1 MAKAIKSIIISC
13 ILGLTLRYYF
23 GASYPVIAGLSAG
36 KDALII
42 LGSRSKRFTV
52 SGILHCAVYSTFT
65 ALGLGIIPVVYR
77 SLMRRKK

>member
-1 MAKAIKSIIISC
+1 MLKLIKGIIIGC

-23 GASYPVIAGLSAG
+23 RASYPVIAGLSAS

-42 LGSRSKRFTV
+42 LGSRNKHFTI
-52 SGILHCAVYSTFT
+52 SGILRCAVYSTFT
-65 ALGLGIIPVVYR
+65 ALGLGIIPLVYR